1 MKGLSHVFTWEV
13 TRHLRNKQFLIGL
26 LLTPLIFVAFGAIP
40 TLLAYF
46 DRPQQ
51 YEYLVVDELGVL
63 DDLRAKL
70 EGSRVALTPH
80 SMDPDALREKVLAGN
95 VNGYFVLDRT
105 FVEQGVLPI
114 YVAKL
119 QMRPDALDNALT
131 DLLQE
136 IRLAE
141 RSLDSEV
148 LAYVTARPAF
158 IPTTLDVKGENTIGN
173 LPMAVGFS
181 VLLFFLILGSGSMLF
196 MSALQEK
203 RDRMS
208 EVVLSSIGPD
218 ALFAGKIAGHFF
230 LGIVQVVVW
239 LAIGLPVA
247 YFLLDIPLGDY
258 ITPSLI
264 PAYAVFTLLGYLLFA
279 AIFVGM
285 GGTMD
290 SMETASN
297 LQGMVF
303 MLPALPFF
311 VIGPIIGNP
320 DGAIARFATL
330 FPLTSPV
337 VTILRSGFTV
347 LRTWEWAVAAV
358 LLLLTTAV
366 IIKMAAKIF
375 RVGML
380 MYGKNPDLRELI
392 RWLRHA

>member
-1 MKGLSHVFTWEV
+1 
-13 TRHLRNKQFLIGL
+13 
-26 LLTPLIFVAFGAIP
+26 
-40 TLLAYF
+40 
-46 DRPQQ
+46 
-51 YEYLVVDELGVL
+51 
-63 DDLRAKL
+63 
-70 EGSRVALTPH
+70 
-80 SMDPDALREKVLAGN
+80 
-95 VNGYFVLDRT
+95 
-105 FVEQGVLPI
+105 
-114 YVAKL
+114 
-119 QMRPDALDNALT
+119 
-131 DLLQE
+131 
-136 IRLAE
+136 
-141 RSLDSEV
+141 
-148 LAYVTARPAF
+148 
-158 IPTTLDVKGENTIGN
+158 
-173 LPMAVGFS
+173 
-181 VLLFFLILGSGSMLF
+181 
-196 MSALQEK
+196 
-203 RDRMS
+203 
-208 EVVLSSIGPD
+208 
-218 ALFAGKIAGHFF
+218 
-230 LGIVQVVVW
+230 
-239 LAIGLPVA
+239 
-247 YFLLDIPLGDY
+247 
-258 ITPSLI
+258 I